1 MFGGIKID
9 KYDAMFSLYVRARD
23 KFTCQRCKSRYR
35 PPKSL
40 ERLNKGLYDLCN
52 NPAFGDPM
60 GLHCSHFWGR
70 VNKSVRYEPL
80 NCDACCFACH
90 QHLGGNPQ
98 EFCEWKRERLK
109 TIVPDA
115 KFYDFKVHVS
125 PTEGNWSLVG
135 DLFDCLQQ
143 KKNSVK
149 QWKKGKIKGK
159 KWDQR
164 DGEVL
169 EYFKKKI
176 QEL

>member
-9 KYDAMFSLYVRARD
+9 KYDAMFSLYIRARD
-23 KFTCQRCKSRYR
+23 KFTCQRCQTRYR

-70 VNKSVRYEPL
+70 ANKSVRYEPL
-80 NCDACCFACH
+80 NCDAHCFACH
-90 QHLGGNPQ
+90 MHLGSNPQ
-98 EFCEWKRERLK
+98 EFVKWKEERLY
-109 TIVPDA
+109 A
-115 KFYDFKVHVS
+115 KMILPEKL
-125 PTEGNWSLVG
+125 E
-135 DLFDCLQQ
+135 QQ
-143 KKNSVK
+143 KNTIK
-149 QWKKGKIKGK
+149 QWKKGKLKGK

-164 DGEVL
+164 DEEVL
-169 EYFKKKI
+169 EYFKKLI